1 MKYTLSI
8 LVNNHPGVMSHVSGL
23 FTRRGYNID
32 SIAVGVTEN
41 PEISCMTIVVKGD
54 ENIVNQMKNQ
64 LLKLPDVLRVK
75 DLHFLESVTRELVLM
90 SVSAKDS
97 NRMEVISICEVFS
110 AKIIDVTPDSLLVEY
125 TGNSRQVNA
134 LISMLKKFEIS
145 EMARTGSIALS
156 VQSSEANEK

>member
-41 PEISCMTIVVKGD
+41 PEISCMTIVVRGD
-54 ENIVNQMKNQ
+54 ENIVNQVKNQ
-64 LLKLPDVLRVK
+64 LLKLPDVLKVK
-75 DLHFLESVTRELVLM
+75 DLHFLESVTRELILLNVR
-90 SVSAKDS
+90 VKDD

-110 AKIIDVTPDSLLVEY
+110 AKIIDVTRESLVIEY
-125 TGNSRQVNA
+125 AGNSKQVNA
-134 LISMLKKFEIS
+134 LLSMIKKFEII

-156 VQSSEANEK
+156 VQSSDEK

>member
-41 PEISCMTIVVKGD
+41 PEISCMTIVVRGD
-54 ENIVNQMKNQ
+54 ENIVSQVKNQ

-75 DLHFLESVTRELVLM
+75 DLHFLESVTRELILVN
-90 SVSAKDS
+90 VKVDDS
-97 NRMEVISICEVFS
+97 IRMEVISICEVFS
-110 AKIIDVTPDSLLVEY
+110 AKIIDVSKDSLVIEY
-125 TGNSRQVNA
+125 AGNSRQVNA
-134 LISMLKKFEIS
+134 LISMIKKFEII

-156 VQSSEANEK
+156 VQSSD

>member
-41 PEISCMTIVVKGD
+41 PEISCMTIVVRGD
-54 ENIVNQMKNQ
+54 DNIVNQVMNQ

-75 DLHFLESVTRELVLM
+75 DLHFLESVTRELILLNVK
-90 SVSAKDS
+90 VDDS
-97 NRMEVISICEVFS
+97 IRMEVISICEVFS
-110 AKIIDVTPDSLLVEY
+110 AKIIDVTKDSLVIEY
-125 TGNSRQVNA
+125 AGNSRQVNA
-134 LISMLKKFEIS
+134 LISMIKKFEII

-156 VQSSEANEK
+156 VQSSD

>member
-41 PEISCMTIVVKGD
+41 PEISCMTIVVRGD
-54 ENIVNQMKNQ
+54 ENIVSQVKNQ

-75 DLHFLESVTRELVLM
+75 DLHFLESVTRELILVN
-90 SVSAKDS
+90 VKVDDS
-97 NRMEVISICEVFS
+97 IRMEVISICEVFS
-110 AKIIDVTPDSLLVEY
+110 ARIIDVSKDSLVIEY
-125 TGNSRQVNA
+125 AGNSRQVNA
-134 LISMLKKFEIS
+134 LISMIKKFEII

-156 VQSSEANEK
+156 VQSSE

>member
-41 PEISCMTIVVKGD
+41 PEISCMTIVVRGD
-54 ENIVNQMKNQ
+54 ENIVNQVMNQ

-75 DLHFLESVTRELVLM
+75 DLHFLESVTRELILLNVK
-90 SVSAKDS
+90 VDDS
-97 NRMEVISICEVFS
+97 IRMEVISICEVFS
-110 AKIIDVTPDSLLVEY
+110 AKIIDVTKDSLVIEY
-125 TGNSRQVNA
+125 AGNSRQVNA
-134 LISMLKKFEIS
+134 LISMIKKFEII

-156 VQSSEANEK
+156 VQSSD